1 MSIINKVH
9 GKAYRI
15 LKDATNKEWDEI
27 SFNTDSRDVFFQDGL
42 TAEAKVGS
50 IKGVVTTD
58 QSVRGYVMDASVTA
72 LAPKVFNGTISSG
85 AAKTLT
91 FIDSAIKSTSKI
103 VIYTD
108 LFGYVPTNSVVSGN
122 TLTITFPAPSRQVL
136 VKVEVSEFHY

>member
-15 LKDATNKEWDEI
+15 LRDATNKEWDEI
-27 SFNTDSRDVFFQDGL
+27 SFLEDSRDIIFQDGL
-42 TAEAKVGS
+42 DAETKVGA
-50 IKGVVTTD
+50 IKGLVTTV
-58 QSVRGYVMDASVTA
+58 QAQPGYVMDASVTP
-72 LAPKVFNGTISSG
+72 LAPTIFNGTIGAG

-91 FIDSAIKSTSKI
+91 FIDPVITSTAKV

-122 TLTITFPAPSRQVL
+122 TLTITFPAPTRQVL

>member
-15 LKDATNKEWDEI
+15 LRDATNKEWDEI
-27 SFNTDSRDVFFQDGL
+27 SFLTDARDVTALDGL
-42 TAEAKVGS
+42 NLETKVGA
-50 IKGVVTTD
+50 IKGLVTSV
-58 QSVRGYVMDASVTA
+58 QSQPGYVMDASVTP
-72 LAPKVFNGTISSG
+72 LAPTLFNGTIGAG

-91 FIDSAIKSTSKI
+91 FIDPVITSTAKV

-108 LFGYVPTNSVVSGN
+108 LFGFVPTNSVVSGN
-122 TLTITFPAPSRQVL
+122 TLTITFPAPTRQVL